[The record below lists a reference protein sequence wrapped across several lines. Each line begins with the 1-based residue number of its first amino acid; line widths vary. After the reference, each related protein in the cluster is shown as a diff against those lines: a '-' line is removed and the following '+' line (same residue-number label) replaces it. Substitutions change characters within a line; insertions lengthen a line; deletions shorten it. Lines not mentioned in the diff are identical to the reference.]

1 MSNEEIVT
9 RIKAGIDGAANM
21 ELLYTQNRG
30 MLCKIASKYQSYA
43 EYDDLLQEGFV
54 GLCNAVDAWEPEGGA
69 SFIAYAVFWISQAM
83 QRYIENNGSCMRIP
97 SGQQQKIRKYKRTCA
112 QYLKLLGRE
121 PADWELCRLLDV
133 SRDALRHI
141 REDAG
146 KSQIRSLN
154 TPLSEDGE
162 LSLQDTIPDQRD
174 DYAGVLDKMQQEE
187 LGAVLWPMVDS
198 LEERQAKTLRARYQ
212 EGKTLK
218 ETGEALGCGLQQAR
232 SIEAKAMRTL
242 RQPRYADRLRPFLY
256 DEELRSRAMHGTGAE
271 HFRQTWTSATEREAL
286 KMYTQGDAV
295 SPPGSKTMSFRR
307 SYWRG

>member
-1 MSNEEIVT
+1 MSNEELVI
-9 RIKAGIDGAANM
+9 RIRAGVDRVQNM
-21 ELLYTQNRG
+21 EKLYNQNRG
-30 MLCKIASKYQSYA
+30 MICKIASKYQSYA
-43 EYDDLLQEGFV
+43 EYDDLLQEGFI
-54 GLCNAVDAWEPEGGA
+54 GLCSAVDAWEPEGGA
-69 SFIAYAVFWISQAM
+69 SFIAYAVFWIRQAM
-83 QRYIENNGSCMRIP
+83 QRYIENNGSCVRIP
-97 SGQQQKIRKYKRTCA
+97 SGQQQKIWKYKKICA
-112 QYLKLLGRE
+112 QYLTLLGRE
-121 PADWELCRLLDV
+121 PADWELCRLLGV
-133 SRDALRHI
+133 SRDNLHYI
-141 REDAG
+141 QEDARKG
-146 KSQIRSLN
+146 QIGSLSI
-154 TPLSEDGE
+154 PLGEDGE

>member
-83 QRYIENNGSCMRIP
+83 QRYIENNGSCVRIP
-97 SGQQQKIRKYKRTCA
+97 SGQQQKIWKYKKICA
-112 QYLKLLGRE
+112 QYLTLLGRE

-133 SRDALRHI
+133 IRDALRHI

-162 LSLQDTIPDQRD
+162 LPAF
-174 DYAGVLDKMQQEE
+174 YG
-187 LGAVLWPMVDS
+187 
-198 LEERQAKTLRARYQ
+198 
-212 EGKTLK
+212 
-218 ETGEALGCGLQQAR
+218 GL
-232 SIEAKAMRTL
+232 
-242 RQPRYADRLRPFLY
+242 F
-256 DEELRSRAMHGTGAE
+256 
-271 HFRQTWTSATEREAL
+271 
-286 KMYTQGDAV
+286 
-295 SPPGSKTMSFRR
+295 
-307 SYWRG
+307 

>member
-1 MSNEEIVT
+1 MSNEELVI
-9 RIKAGIDGAANM
+9 RI
-21 ELLYTQNRG
+21 
-30 MLCKIASKYQSYA
+30 YQSYA
-43 EYDDLLQEGFV
+43 EYDDLLQEGFI
-54 GLCNAVDAWEPEGGA
+54 GLCSAVDAWEPEGGA

-187 LGAVLWPMVDS
+187 LGAVLWPMVD
-198 LEERQAKTLRARYQ
+198 
-212 EGKTLK
+212 
-218 ETGEALGCGLQQAR
+218 CGR
-232 SIEAKAMRTL
+232 SGSPGMRTGSG
-242 RQPRYADRLRPFLY
+242 
-256 DEELRSRAMHGTGAE
+256 RSCMTK
-271 HFRQTWTSATEREAL
+271 S
-286 KMYTQGDAV
+286 
-295 SPPGSKTMSFRR
+295 
-307 SYWRG
+307 

>member
-133 SRDALRHI
+133 SRDVLHHI
-141 REDAG
+141 REDARKG
-146 KSQIRSLN
+146 QIQSLSA
-154 TPLSEDGE
+154 PLGEDGD
-162 LSLQDTIPDQRD
+162 LSLEDTIPDQRD

>member
-1 MSNEEIVT
+1 MSNEELVI
-9 RIKAGIDGAANM
+9 RIRAGVDSAQNM
-21 ELLYTQNRG
+21 EKLYKQNRG
-30 MLCKIASKYQSYA
+30 MICKIASKYQSYA
-43 EYDDLLQEGFV
+43 EYDDLLQEGFI
-54 GLCNAVDAWEPEGGA
+54 GLCSAVDAWEPEGGA